1 MPNASEKGQQE
12 GLAQFTLSEANGFRP
27 GMWETKPDAAGSPP
41 TGVGAE
47 EREPRLKRVNRQQM
61 VLRAVDVEKLIEADH
76 VARAIWEL
84 AGRLDL
90 SGFRAAI
97 ESVEGEAGRPAFDP
111 RLLISLWI
119 YAYSEGVSS
128 AREIER
134 RCEYHPAYQWL
145 TGLEAVNHHTL
156 SDFRVQHQAA
166 LDELFAPVLGVLS
179 SDGLI
184 TLERVMHDGTKV
196 KALASGK
203 SFRREARL
211 RQHLE
216 QARQRVRQMSEAS
229 PDEEASARQVKARA
243 RAGRERLERLELAL
257 GEMQKVQA
265 APRRRGRTEPS
276 ERRVSETD
284 PQARFMKQ
292 GDGGRAPSHNVQLST
307 DAAHRVIV
315 GVSVTQSANDEGQ
328 LPGAMDEV
336 KRNLGRLPQQVVV
349 DAGYTTKETILEM
362 AERQVELI
370 GPMMKAG
377 EPSRPRRGID
387 PAFAHAAFAYDATR
401 DAYTCP
407 AGQEL
412 THQGTRRHQAGV
424 LYHVYEAAASE
435 CRACAFRAQCCSGAG
450 ARRIVRAANVPV
462 VAAFVEKMQTE
473 AAKTIYRTRAA
484 VAEFPHAWLKTKIG
498 LRQFRVRGLKKV
510 RCEVLWACL
519 AYNLQQWVRL
529 RWRVPP
535 VAAPA

>member
-1 MPNASEKGQQE
+1 MPSEREKGQGAMWATKAE
-12 GLAQFTLSEANGFRP
+12 G
-27 GMWETKPDAAGSPP
+27 AGSPP
-41 TGVGAE
+41 TGGSAE
-47 EREPRLKRVNRQQM
+47 ERELRLKRVNRQQM
-61 VLRAVDVEKLIEADH
+61 VLRAVDVERLIEADH
-76 VARAIWEL
+76 VARAIWAL
-84 AGRLDL
+84 VGRLDL
-90 SGFRAAI
+90 SRFRAAI

-111 RLLISLWI
+111 QLLISLWI

-156 SDFRVQHQAA
+156 SDFRVQHQEA
-166 LDELFAPVLGVLS
+166 LEELFAQVLGVLS

-184 TLERVMHDGTKV
+184 TLERVTHDGTKV
-196 KALASGK
+196 KALASRK

-229 PDEEASARQVKARA
+229 PDEEASARQVKARRRAA
-243 RAGRERLERLELAL
+243 RERQERLEQALE
-257 GEMQKVQA
+257 EMQKVQA
-265 APRRRGRTEPS
+265 APPGRSRTEPS

-284 PQARFMKQ
+284 PEARMMKQ
-292 GDGGRAPSHNVQLST
+292 GDGGCAPSHNVQIST

-328 LPGAMDEV
+328 LPAAMEEV
-336 KRNLGRLPQQVVV
+336 EHNLGRLPQQVVV
-349 DAGYTTKETILEM
+349 DAGFTTKETILEM
-362 AERQVELI
+362 AERQVDLI
-370 GPMMKAG
+370 GPLRAAG
-377 EPSRPRRGID
+377 ERTRLRRGID
-387 PAFAHAAFAYDATR
+387 PAFAHAAFVYDPER
-401 DAYTCP
+401 DIYTCP
-407 AGQEL
+407 MGQEL
-412 THQGTRRHQAGV
+412 THQGTRCHQAGAR
-424 LYHVYEAAASE
+424 YHVYEATARE
-435 CRACAFRAQCCSGAG
+435 CQRCAFRALCCSGAG
-450 ARRIVRAANVPV
+450 ARRIVRSEDVPQ

-473 AAKTIYRTRAA
+473 AAKTIYRMRAA
-484 VAEFPHAWLKTKIG
+484 VAEFPHAWLKAKIG

-510 RCEVLWACL
+510 RCEVVWACL

-529 RWRVPP
+529 RWRVQP

>member
-1 MPNASEKGQQE
+1 MPNESEQGQQE
-12 GLAQFTLSEANGFRP
+12 
-27 GMWETKPDAAGSPP
+27 MWEAKAEGAGSPP
-41 TGVGAE
+41 TVVDTE

-61 VLRAVDVEKLIEADH
+61 VLRAVDVEKLVEADH
-76 VARAIWEL
+76 VARAVWEL
-84 AGRLDL
+84 VGRLDL
-90 SGFRAAI
+90 SRFRAAI
-97 ESVEGEAGRPAFDP
+97 ESMEGEAGRPAFDP
-111 RLLISLWI
+111 QLLISLWI

-166 LDELFAPVLGVLS
+166 LDELFAQVLGVLS

-196 KALASGK
+196 KALASRK

-211 RQHLE
+211 REHLE
-216 QARQRVRQMSEAS
+216 QARARVRQMSEAS
-229 PDEEASARQVKARA
+229 PDEEASARQMKARQRAA
-243 RAGRERLERLELAL
+243 RERQERLEKALE
-257 GEMQKVQA
+257 EMQKVQA
-265 APRRRGRTEPS
+265 TPQSRTEPS

-284 PQARFMKQ
+284 PQARMMKH
-292 GDGGRAPSHNVQLST
+292 GDGGRAPSHNVQIST
-307 DAAHRVIV
+307 DAAHGVIV

-328 LPGAMDEV
+328 LPAALDEV
-336 KRNLGRLPQQVVV
+336 KHNLGRLPRQVVV
-349 DAGYTTKETILEM
+349 DAGFTTRETILEM
-362 AERQVELI
+362 AERKVDLI
-370 GPMMKAG
+370 GATMEAG
-377 EPSRPRRGID
+377 ERSRPRRGID
-387 PAFAHAAFAYDATR
+387 PAFAHPAFVYDATR
-401 DAYTCP
+401 DIYTCP

-412 THQGTRRHQAGV
+412 THRATQRNQVGVRH
-424 LYHVYEAAASE
+424 HVYRARAGA

-450 ARRIVRAANVPV
+450 ARHILRAENVPV

-473 AAKTIYRTRAA
+473 AARAIYRTRAA
-484 VAEFPHAWLKTKIG
+484 VAEFANAWLKAKIG

-519 AYNLQQWVRL
+519 AYNLQQWARL
-529 RWRVPP
+529 RWRAQP

>member
-1 MPNASEKGQQE
+1 MPSATEQGQQ
-12 GLAQFTLSEANGFRP
+12 A
-27 GMWETKPDAAGSPP
+27 MWETKQEEAGSPP
-41 TGVGAE
+41 TQVGRE
-47 EREPRLKRVNRQQM
+47 ERERRLKRVNRQQM
-61 VLRAVDVEKLIEADH
+61 VLRAVDVEKLIEPDH
-76 VARAIWEL
+76 AARAIWEL
-84 AGRLDL
+84 VGRLDL
-90 SGFRAAI
+90 SRFRAEI

-111 RLLISLWI
+111 QLLISLWI

-156 SDFRVQHQAA
+156 SDFRVQHQEA
-166 LDELFAPVLGVLS
+166 LDELFAQVLGVLS
-179 SDGLI
+179 SEGLV

-211 RQHLE
+211 REHLE
-216 QARQRVRQMSEAS
+216 QARERVREMNAA
-229 PDEEASARQVKARA
+229 PPEEQIGARQVKARE
-243 RAGRERLERLELAL
+243 RAARERQQRLEQAL
-257 GEMQKVQA
+257 EEMQKVQA
-265 APRRRGRTEPS
+265 AAQGRGRTEPS

-284 PQARFMKQ
+284 PEARMMKQ
-292 GDGGRAPSHNVQLST
+292 GDGGCAPSHNVQIST

-328 LPGAMDEV
+328 LPGAMNEV
-336 KRNLGRLPQQVVV
+336 KHNLGRLPQQVVI
-349 DAGYTTKETILEM
+349 DAGFTTKETILEM
-362 AERQVELI
+362 TEGQVDLI
-370 GPMMKAG
+370 GPTREAG
-377 EPSRPRRGID
+377 ERSRPRRGID
-387 PAFAHAAFAYDATR
+387 PAFAHAAFVYNAGR
-401 DAYTCP
+401 DTYTCP

-424 LYHVYEAAASE
+424 LYHVYEAAARD
-435 CRACAFRAQCCSGAG
+435 CRGCAFRAQCCSGAG
-450 ARRIVRAANVPV
+450 ARRIVRSADVPV

-473 AAKTIYRTRAA
+473 AAKTIYRMRAA
-484 VAEFPHAWLKTKIG
+484 VAEFPHAWLKAKIG

-529 RWRVPP
+529 CWRVQRA
-535 VAAPA
+535 AAPA

>member
-1 MPNASEKGQQE
+1 MPNESEQGQQ
-12 GLAQFTLSEANGFRP
+12 T
-27 GMWETKPDAAGSPP
+27 MWETKPDAAGSPP
-41 TGVGAE
+41 TVVSAE
-47 EREPRLKRVNRQQM
+47 EREPRLKRVNRRQM

-90 SGFRAAI
+90 SRFRAAI

-111 RLLISLWI
+111 QLLISLWI

-128 AREIER
+128 AREMER

-166 LDELFAPVLGVLS
+166 LDELFAQVLGVLS

-216 QARQRVRQMSEAS
+216 QARERVRQMSEVP
-229 PDEEASARQVKARA
+229 PDEEASARQVKARERAA
-243 RAGRERLERLELAL
+243 RERFERLEQAL

-265 APRRRGRTEPS
+265 APQRRRGTEPS

-284 PQARFMKQ
+284 AEARMMKQ
-292 GDGGRAPSHNVQLST
+292 GGGGCAPSHNVQIST
-307 DAAHRVIV
+307 DAAHSLIV

-328 LPGAMDEV
+328 LPAALDEV
-336 KRNLGRLPQQVVV
+336 KHNLGRLPQQVVV
-349 DAGYTTKETILEM
+349 DAGFTTKETILEM

-387 PAFAHAAFAYDATR
+387 PAFAHAAFVYDATR
-401 DAYTCP
+401 DTYTCP

-412 THQGTRRHQAGV
+412 THQGTRRHQAGAR
-424 LYHVYEAAASE
+424 YHVYEAAASE
-435 CRACAFRAQCCSGAG
+435 CRACAFRAQCCSGVG
-450 ARRIVRAANVPV
+450 ARRIVRSENVPV

-473 AAKTIYRTRAA
+473 AAKAIYRTRAA
-484 VAEFPHAWLKTKIG
+484 VAEFPNAWLKTKIG

-510 RCEVLWACL
+510 RCEMLWACL

-529 RWRVPP
+529 RWRVQP

>member
-1 MPNASEKGQQE
+1 MRSANEKGQQE
-12 GLAQFTLSEANGFRP
+12 I
-27 GMWETKPDAAGSPP
+27 WETKQEGAVSPP
-41 TGVGAE
+41 TAGGQE
-47 EREPRLKRVNRQQM
+47 ERERRLKRVNRQQM

-84 AGRLDL
+84 VGRLDL

-111 RLLISLWI
+111 QLLISLWI

-166 LDELFAPVLGVLS
+166 LDELFAQVLGVLS

-184 TLERVMHDGTKV
+184 TLERVTHDGTKV

-216 QARQRVRQMSEAS
+216 QARARVRQMSEAS
-229 PDEEASARQVKARA
+229 PDEAMGARQVKARE
-243 RAGRERLERLELAL
+243 RAARERQQRLEQAL
-257 GEMQKVQA
+257 EEMQRVQAA
-265 APRRRGRTEPS
+265 APRRSRTEPC

-284 PQARFMKQ
+284 PEARIMKQ
-292 GDGGRAPSHNVQLST
+292 GDGGCAPSHNVQIST

-315 GVSVTQSANDEGQ
+315 GVSITQSANDEGQ
-328 LPGAMDEV
+328 LPAAMDEV
-336 KRNLGRLPQQVVV
+336 EHNLGRLPQQVVV
-349 DAGYTTKETILEM
+349 DAGFTTKETILEM

-370 GPMMKAG
+370 GPMMKGG
-377 EPSRPRRGID
+377 ERSRPRRGID
-387 PAFAHAAFAYDATR
+387 PAFGHAAFVYDATR
-401 DAYTCP
+401 DIYTCP

-412 THQGTRRHQAGV
+412 THQGTRRHQAGAR
-424 LYHVYEAAASE
+424 YHVYEAAARE
-435 CRACAFRAQCCSGAG
+435 CRSCAFRAQCCSGAG
-450 ARRIVRAANVPV
+450 ARRIVRSENVPV

-473 AAKTIYRTRAA
+473 AAKAIYRTRAA
-484 VAEFPHAWLKTKIG
+484 VAEFPHAWLKAKIG

-510 RCEVLWACL
+510 RAEMIWACL

-529 RWRVPP
+529 RWRVQP